1 MPFTHVTL
9 VMALAAAMYQPAP
22 APQTAPAP
30 PAAPAG
36 RTSPRPKPAPPPAPE
51 REAELRRA
59 IAAEPREISNYLK
72 LADYLAARERPG
84 EADAVLR
91 DALPLDPLSRTI
103 FERRLL
109 LFLKPFDPRRL
120 GAIALEWA
128 AVDGTNAVPALIAA
142 GHHMQLASRQR
153 GDGSD
158 RSEQELER
166 ALAFVEGS
174 LPGNPDVPELLGM
187 KSNVLQAHAALL
199 RDPSRRRALLE
210 EAQVAFDRGREMHA
224 ARSEGPSVGGALSPV
239 IAAMTAMP
247 PFGPP
252 GAIRVGF
259 GVPAPRRISGGPL
272 QRPPS
277 KDRPRPGAS
286 LRALEVE
293 LVIDPA
299 GRVTDVYA
307 PAGVDGYDQALVER
321 VKQWLYE
328 PTVVQGQPR
337 TVLLNMYVPLW

>member
-1 MPFTHVTL
+1 MPFTHVAL
-9 VMALAAAMYQPAP
+9 VVALASAMQPGP
-22 APQTAPAP
+22 APQPAPAP
-30 PAAPAG
+30 PAAPAA
-36 RTSPRPKPAPPPAPE
+36 RTSPRPKPAASL
-51 REAELRRA
+51 EAELRKA

-72 LADYLAARERPG
+72 LADYFAAGERPI

-91 DALPLDPLSRTI
+91 DALPLDPLSGTI
-103 FERRLL
+103 FEKRLL
-109 LFLKPFDPRRL
+109 LFLKPFDPQRL
-120 GAIALEWA
+120 GTIALEWA

-153 GDGSD
+153 GDGTD

-174 LPGNPDVPELLGM
+174 LPSNPDVPDLLGM

-199 RDPSRRRALLE
+199 RDPSRRRPLLE
-210 EAQVAFDRGREMHA
+210 EAQAAFDRGREMHA
-224 ARSEGPSVGGALSPV
+224 ARSESPSVGAALSPV

-252 GAIRVGF
+252 GAIRAPSA
-259 GVPAPRRISGGPL
+259 VPAPRRISGGPL

-277 KDRPRPGAS
+277 RGRLRPGGR
-286 LRALEVE
+286 LPVLEVE

-307 PAGVDGYDQALVER
+307 PAGVDGYDTALVER
-321 VKQWLYE
+321 VKQWRYE

-337 TVLLNMYVPLW
+337 TVLLNVYVPLW